1 MADGRKR
8 RSGDFQERSAC
19 MNLPG
24 LMRRGLAVRT
34 ILFFLDIMFAMNI
47 IEHYVKVIHEHRA
60 AAQEAD
66 GDAVAA

>member
-1 MADGRKR
+1 
-8 RSGDFQERSAC
+8 